1 MPPAL
6 PQLAL
11 RNAAITFGG
20 KPLFSGIDVTLGRGE
35 RVCLVGANGSGKST
49 ILKALAGEIELDKGE
64 RFLQPGLTVGYLPQN
79 ADLSGGGSVADYVAA
94 GAHDTDA
101 DHYRVAWVLDHVK
114 LEGSRALSTLSGGE
128 GRRAALAR
136 TLVSRPDLLLLD
148 EPTNHLDLPT
158 IEWLEEELASFA
170 GGILMISHDRAFL
183 RKLTSRLLWLDR
195 GRMFERDGGFDG
207 LRAVVRGNH
216 RPGGGRVPP
225 PGEAPRDRG
234 ILAAARRHRAP
245 LAQRRPAPAPVRAA
259 PGEGHQPE
267 DTRPRQ
273 AGVGGRRP
281 RRQARDRGDRHRQEL
296 PAAGRRRRSRSST
309 ASPPASCA
317 ATASASSAPTAPA
330 RPR

>member
-49 ILKALAGEIELDKGE
+49 ILKALAGEIELDRGE
-64 RFLQPGLTVGYLPQN
+64 RFLQPGVTVGYLPQN

-195 GRMFERDGGFDG
+195 GRMFERDGGFEGFEQWSAEIIDQEAAEFRR
-207 LRAVVRGNH
+207 LEKRLETEEYWLQRG
-216 RPGGGRVPP
+216 VT
-225 PGEAPRDRG
+225 
-234 ILAAARRHRAP
+234 ARRSRN
-245 LAQRRPAPAPVRAA
+245 
-259 PGEGHQPE
+259 E
-267 DTRPRQ
+267 
-273 AGVGGRRP
+273 
-281 RRQARDRGDRHRQEL
+281 
-296 PAAGRRRRSRSST
+296 GRRRRLFALRQEK
-309 ASPPASCA
+309 
-317 ATASASSAPTAPA
+317 ATSLKTRGRAKLALADGDLGGKLA
-330 RPR
+330 